1 MELTKPKLINF
12 KKKLMIKKCPTWF
25 FMIFFYNFEIFD
37 LPRGSFKKAG
47 VFFLPYRQKV
57 NKPERKKIE
66 EFLKNDQ
73 VWNPNFQI

>member
-1 MELTKPKLINF
+1 
-12 KKKLMIKKCPTWF
+12 
-25 FMIFFYNFEIFD
+25 MIFFYNFEIFD